1 MVKHSG
7 TTGKTAPKNPAPRR
21 GARAVK
27 PANTRSQGDGS
38 SSAISPIGLQPSE
51 QAPAGKPNDHGG
63 VVAARGAGQVPRLSR
78 PAGAPGF
85 SVRFF
90 RWFRCA
96 SPPANL
102 SRASGPKG
110 RREMGARLAAATS
123 GQPEA
128 GIAHAA
134 FRRPSPSFNGP
145 TYTGSKCPNSSG
157 VTPQVRCQPMNSG
170 LKGPFHPSAEGCCL
184 PAMDRAFSA
193 LMVTGALPGALPQ
206 AGISPRLWR

>member
-1 MVKHSG
+1 MHHS
-7 TTGKTAPKNPAPRR
+7 PPRR
-21 GARAVK
+21 PLG
-27 PANTRSQGDGS
+27 RSAS
-38 SSAISPIGLQPSE
+38 R
-51 QAPAGKPNDHGG
+51 QALAHW
-63 VVAARGAGQVPRLSR
+63 AASRSGRLLMKSRRLGCGCWRVSRLSR

-96 SPPANL
+96 SPPANF
-102 SRASGPKG
+102 SRASGTKG